1 MKLLWRVV
9 GSESYLVIVGDMNDN
24 NVFLKQFWQ
33 GFYYFGFFIVLLN
46 LIYFLFWKVLVQV
59 RIQICSYQL
68 RILYYFV
75 LLSLEGEGRK
85 RGEIIGFVEIKV
97 WRIFLSL
104 LLLFKKRKTIEKLN
118 LSWFFYKIYLFCI
131 GQVLLFN

>member
-104 LLLFKKRKTIEKLN
+104 LLLFKKRKMIEKLN